1 MPSTATHAY
10 FIMDIYDKLPIER
23 KIFLKDDK
31 ELLKVSAQ
39 SMDPLNFYFS
49 KNFKKNKKVRSFAEY
64 FHTHKTGEFLIT
76 LTNYIKYN
84 YYASKSDVMAYLYGM
99 ISHYVL
105 DTTFHPYVY
114 YKTGEF
120 KKNVKDTYI
129 YNSKHHEF
137 ETAIDR
143 YLIKLRENVIP
154 YKYKLYKE
162 VFNISALSNDL
173 KDVINFTYRETFH
186 INDFD
191 KVLLHSIK
199 DMRLAFKLLRYD
211 KIGIKYRFYKLIDII
226 SSKKTLKLKFVSYY
240 YKTDMDFLNEEHKTW
255 YYPTNKRKKYNMSF
269 RDLYIKA
276 LSDALHI
283 IKEVDAYIYDNKKVN
298 LEKLFKDLSYKTGV
312 PLKQRQELKYFE
324 F

>member
-1 MPSTATHAY
+1 
-10 FIMDIYDKLPIER
+10 
-23 KIFLKDDK
+23 
-31 ELLKVSAQ
+31 
-39 SMDPLNFYFS
+39 
-49 KNFKKNKKVRSFAEY
+49 
-64 FHTHKTGEFLIT
+64 
-76 LTNYIKYN
+76 
-84 YYASKSDVMAYLYGM
+84 M

-226 SSKKTLKLKFVSYY
+226 SSKKTLKLKFASYY
-240 YKTDMDFLNEEHKTW
+240 YKTDMDFSNEEHKTW

-312 PLKQRQELKYFE
+312 PLKQKQELKYFE